1 MRERKRFGRV
11 GQQGMR
17 DIQRGSRGNPL
28 EKNPKFFD
36 NWHKR
41 REEREKCRARK
52 KINADLSSVLGASDK
67 EPTTWVGA
75 NWLSFFLAEHDL

>member
-1 MRERKRFGRV
+1 MRERKLLGRV

-28 EKNPKFFD
+28 KNPSLI

-41 REEREKCRARK
+41 EKGFGGAK
-52 KINADLSSVLGASDK
+52 NTDLSGVLGASDQ

-75 NWLSFFLAEHDL
+75 RRLSFLAEHGL